1 MKQRPLACAPLWPAM
16 AVFEWWCGDP
26 LDGQC
31 LRHMPV
37 GWDTGVRRTEGERE
51 INRRGNREVLFIIH
65 CSANGQDGSRACVC
79 VCLSESSGK
88 RHRKALDGLPEDG
101 DQATKR
107 IVLVYKVL
115 VTGFDCL
122 TGGHM
127 FCFVNFII
135 CADRQLEKRGGDRM
149 PCA

>member
-1 MKQRPLACAPLWPAM
+1 MVRM
-16 AVFEWWCGDP
+16 EVVHVF
-26 LDGQC
+26 
-31 LRHMPV
+31 
-37 GWDTGVRRTEGERE
+37 
-51 INRRGNREVLFIIH
+51 
-65 CSANGQDGSRACVC
+65 VC

-127 FCFVNFII
+127 FFVSLISSF
-135 CADRQLEKRGGDRM
+135 ALTVSSKRGVGTGCHVHDCPDGGVRM
-149 PCA
+149 